1 MRKRPPPAAA
11 APGPLPVIPRTRDDA
26 CPIASLLPHPDNDNV
41 GDLDAIEE
49 SIRSKGQ
56 YKSII
61 VQASTRHICAGNHT
75 WQAMQRL
82 SAETISVDFVDVPDD
97 VALEILLADNAT
109 ARHATTTADATA
121 AILAKLRSM
130 RPAGVDVLRGT
141 GLAGLSGTEAILKR
155 LRAAPSFLGG
165 AGAVGD
171 GGAAGDGDPEDDGG
185 PESESGDDEPEPE
198 PEPERGAEVP
208 RHPLTIVLTN
218 SEKRRWDA
226 RKALVGERSDKGAFL
241 TMMRH
246 LDAFEQEKVG

>member
-1 MRKRPPPAAA
+1 MRKRPTPAAV
-11 APGPLPVIPRTRDDA
+11 APGPLPVIPRVRDDA
-26 CPIASLLPHPDNDNV
+26 CPISSLVPHPDNDNV

-82 SAETISVDFVDVPDD
+82 GATTISADFVDVPDD

-121 AILAKLRSM
+121 AILAKLAAM
-130 RPAGVDVLRGT
+130 RPAGADVLRGT

-155 LRAAPSFLGG
+155 LRAAPSFLAGG
-165 AGAVGD
+165 GEGEPMEVTFEPDD
-171 GGAAGDGDPEDDGG
+171 GPSDEGDGDSDEP
-185 PESESGDDEPEPE
+185 PESDR
-198 PEPERGAEVP
+198 PERPAETP
-208 RHPLTIVLTN
+208 RHPLSIVLTN

-226 RKALVGERSDKGAFL
+226 RKDVLGERGDKGAL
-241 TMMRH
+241 WALLDQ
-246 LDAFEQEKVG
+246 LDAWEEERVG

>member
-1 MRKRPPPAAA
+1 MRTRPPPPPA
-11 APGPLPVIPRTRDDA
+11 PLPVIARTRDDA
-26 CPIASLLPHPDNDNV
+26 CPISSLLPHPDNDNV

-82 SAETISVDFVDVPDD
+82 GAETISVDFVDVPDD

-130 RPAGVDVLRGT
+130 RPAGADVLRGT

-165 AGAVGD
+165 A
-171 GGAAGDGDPEDDGG
+171 AGDGDPEDDG
-185 PESESGDDEPEPE
+185 PESESGDE
-198 PEPERGAEVP
+198 PEPERGAEVL
-208 RHPLTIVLTN
+208 RHPLAIVLTN
-218 SEKRRWDA
+218 AEKRRWDA
-226 RKALVGERSDKGAFL
+226 RKAALKTKNDKAAL
-241 TMMRH
+241 LAL
-246 LDAFEQEKVG
+246 LDATDDDGGGEG

>member
-1 MRKRPPPAAA
+1 
-11 APGPLPVIPRTRDDA
+11 VRDDA
-26 CPIASLLPHPDNDNV
+26 CPIASLVPHPDNDNV

-82 SAETISVDFVDVPDD
+82 GATTISADFVDVPDD

-121 AILAKLRSM
+121 AILAKLAAM
-130 RPAGVDVLRGT
+130 RPAGADVLRGT

-165 AGAVGD
+165 AGGGD
-171 GGAAGDGDPEDDGG
+171 GEPMEVTFEPDGEDGDGPSDEDDEGDEG
-185 PESESGDDEPEPE
+185 DEPPESDR
-198 PEPERGAEVP
+198 PERPAETP
-208 RHPLTIVLTN
+208 RHPLSIVLTN

-226 RKALVGERSDKGAFL
+226 RKDALGERGDKGAL
-241 TMMRH
+241 WALLDQ
-246 LDAFEQEKVG
+246 LDARRHHGVLRQDLADAHGV

>member
-1 MRKRPPPAAA
+1 MRKRPRHPPATA
-11 APGPLPVIPRTRDDA
+11 PLPVIPRVRDDT

-75 WQAMQRL
+75 WQAMQQL
-82 SAETISVDFVDVPDD
+82 GAETISVDFVDVPDD

-130 RPAGVDVLRGT
+130 RPAGADVLRGT

-165 AGAVGD
+165 A
-171 GGAAGDGDPEDDGG
+171 AGDGDPEDDG
-185 PESESGDDEPEPE
+185 PESESGDE